1 MLNKR
6 FVPFLLVIGIIVVV
20 LVYVLRDSTIVP
32 HKIRSAGLNI
42 ETWQLDNGAKVFY
55 VPAPELP
62 MVDIRVVFNAGSA
75 RDGDKPGL
83 ASMANNLLDHGAG
96 DWNTD
101 QIVERFDSVGAEFA
115 TSSLRDMAIVSLRSL
130 TEKEWF
136 NTALQTMATIL
147 QKPKFEASELERE
160 RQRVLVALRNEQESP
175 SDLAENAFYKALY
188 GHHPYA
194 TPPLGNKDTVTA
206 LTRQDLVDFYNK
218 YYVASNAIVVI
229 VGAVDKSRAKEIARQ
244 LVKPLP
250 KGGPATT
257 LPDVPSVTESQLIK
271 QQHPATQTTIW
282 VGQEGNTRDD
292 PDYFPLYVGNHILG
306 GSGFGSRIVDEIRE
320 KRGLAYS
327 SYSYF
332 SPMQRK
338 GPFMMGLQTKNTQA
352 RDALALLMKTVNEF
366 IADGPTQA
374 ELEHAKKNIT
384 GGFALRLDSN
394 KDIMEYV
401 AMIGFYDL
409 PMDYLKTFND
419 KVESVTREQIVDA
432 FRRRVHPDKMI
443 TVMVGD
449 VDDQETAKPKQ

>member
-6 FVPFLLVIGIIVVV
+6 LIPFVLLLGIIAVV

-32 HKIRSAGLNI
+32 HKIRSAGLDI
-42 ETWQLDNGAKVFY
+42 ETWQIDNGAKVFY

-83 ASMANNLLDHGAG
+83 ASMTNNLLDHGAG
-96 DWNTD
+96 EWNTD
-101 QIVERFDSVGAEFA
+101 QIVERFDSVGAQFA
-115 TSSLRDMAIVSLRSL
+115 TSSLRDMSMFSLRSL

-136 NTALQTMATIL
+136 TTALDTMAVIL
-147 QKPKFEASELERE
+147 QQPKFDANELERL
-160 RQRVLVALRNEQESP
+160 RQQVLVALRNEQESP
-175 SDLAENAFYKALY
+175 SDLAERTFYKALY

-194 TPPLGNKDTVTA
+194 TSPLGNKESVTA

-229 VGAVDKSRAKEIARQ
+229 VGAVDKARAKEIARK

-250 KGGPATT
+250 KGEPAPA
-257 LPDVPSVTESQLIK
+257 LPDVPAVTEAAVIK
-271 QQHPATQTTIW
+271 QQHPSTQTTIW
-282 VGQEGNTRDD
+282 VGQEGNERDD

-338 GPFMMGLQTKNTQA
+338 GPFLMGLQTKNTQA
-352 RDALALLMKTVNEF
+352 RDALTLLMKTVQDF
-366 IADGPTQA
+366 IAEGPTQA
-374 ELEHAKKNIT
+374 ELEHAKQNIT

-394 KDIMEYV
+394 KDILEYV
-401 AMIGFYDL
+401 AMIGFYNL
-409 PMDYLKTFND
+409 PLDYLKTFND
-419 KVESVTREQIVDA
+419 KVENVTRDQIIDA

-449 VDDQETAKPKQ
+449 VDAQDSAKPKQ